1 VQQLKKLAA
10 DVAGLFGG
18 SVTLENAV
26 GALHALK
33 LQAERAADLEGEV
46 SALKNAI
53 EAEKREQLIAKLSA
67 DGKLPPSQQAW
78 AREQTLANL
87 ESFARCAPVV
97 VQAEAPKERAPENGA
112 LTLSDEE
119 RRIASIFGH
128 SEEELLKSKR
138 LLAEGKVV

>member
-1 VQQLKKLAA
+1 LPPVEATALDRVQQIDAEAAAAPPGADLAA
-10 DVAGLFGG
+10 
-18 SVTLENAV
+18 
-26 GALHALK
+26 